1 MFGHGK
7 QKEQAIVIS
16 LTSTTLH
23 RQGKGGHMTC
33 FITAKNLAHRWQ
45 IKEQTLANWRH
56 EGRGPPFIKVA
67 NRVRYSL
74 TEIEDYE
81 NNQLQTAANN
91 LKWHTQDN

>member
-1 MFGHGK
+1 MFGLWK
-7 QKEQAIVIS
+7 QQDQAIAI
-16 LTSTTLH
+16 LRFFIMLH
-23 RQGKGGHMTC
+23 RQGEGGQMTC

-74 TEIEDYE
+74 NEIEDFE
-81 NNQLQTAANN
+81 NNQLQTASIN